1 MIHIGAWLTLFF
13 IGCTVVLAE
22 GTPIIPDH
30 WTPENAVRFALA
42 NNPDIAITQQRIA
55 VAQAGVQEAKA
66 AFYPRLDLSASYQKT
81 NTPLYSFGNILNQ
94 GAFNETINFNDP
106 GLSDNLSMNATITYR
121 LYSGGRDQAGLDAAE
136 AGNHAL
142 LADMEVVRSQLAF
155 TVVKTLF
162 IIVEAEEILKARRAA
177 AESIVAS
184 VQAAQARFEAGDLLK
199 ADLLNLEVRQ
209 AEAYEDVLV
218 SQHGVNLAKRAF
230 LNVLGLEEGGSD
242 VIPNYAIEEL
252 IPKDLSFNGR
262 PEFKE
267 LASSIKEAEALLR
280 QSQGGYYPTIEAFAG
295 YQIDKGFEFDGSSNS
310 WQAGVLLNLNLFE
323 GKKKEAK
330 VSAAEA
336 HLRALKQKQRKLS
349 LAIKLE
355 VEKAKLAMEQA
366 QQRLLV
372 TEKMVQQAEE
382 GAALQRERF
391 QEGLLLSSELID
403 AENRLLDAKVRRILA
418 KSSQRTAVAELRRAV
433 GLDQFDINMKH
444 DTEEEMQSSI
454 KEPKE

>member
-1 MIHIGAWLTLFF
+1 M
-13 IGCTVVLAE
+13 VLAE

-42 NNPDIAITQQRIA
+42 NNPDTAITRQRIA
-55 VAQAGVQEAKA
+55 AAQAGVQEAKA
-66 AFYPRLDLSASYQKT
+66 VFYPRLDLHASYLQT
-81 NTPLYSFGNILNQ
+81 NYPMYSFSNILNQ
-94 GAFNETINFNDP
+94 GVFDEDINFNNP
-106 GLSDNLSMNATITYR
+106 GRSDNLRINATITYR
-121 LYSGGRDQAGLDAAE
+121 LFSGGRDQAGLDAAE
-136 AGNHAL
+136 AGNSASR
-142 LADMEVVRSQLAF
+142 ADMEVVRSQLAF
-155 TVVKTLF
+155 AVVKTVF
-162 IIVEAEEILKARRAA
+162 TIVEAEEILKARRAA
-177 AESIVAS
+177 AESIDAS
-184 VQAAQARFEAGDLLK
+184 VQAAQARFESGDLLK

-230 LNVLGLEEGGSD
+230 LNVLGLEEGSSD

-252 IPKDLSFNGR
+252 MPRDLSFNGR

-267 LASSIKEAEALLR
+267 IASSIKEAEALLR

-295 YQIDKGFEFDGSSNS
+295 YQIDKGYEFDGSGNS

-336 HLRALKQKQRKLS
+336 HLRALKETQRKLS

-355 VEKAKLAMEQA
+355 VEKATLAMEQA
-366 QQRLLV
+366 QQRVLV

-403 AENRLLDAKVRRILA
+403 AENRLLEAKVRRILA
-418 KSSQRTAVAELRRAV
+418 RSAQRTAVAELRRAV
-433 GLDQFDINMKH
+433 GLEQFNMNVQR
-444 DTEEEMQSSI
+444 DTEEGT
-454 KEPKE
+454 